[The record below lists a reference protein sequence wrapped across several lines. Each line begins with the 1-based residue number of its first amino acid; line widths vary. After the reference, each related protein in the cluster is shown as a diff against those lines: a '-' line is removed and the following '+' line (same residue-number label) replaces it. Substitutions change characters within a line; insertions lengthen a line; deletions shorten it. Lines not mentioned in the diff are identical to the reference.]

1 MMSEKGLDRYL
12 NKLSWNKPMNVL
24 ARVAIVYLFF
34 HWLEIGLE
42 IVKAHSVAEIAN
54 KEPRSLIWV
63 VGNTLFLYLY
73 LRNKLIAWHVEVV
86 TVIATCLLAWLNTW
100 PDRKSEPERLLAICG
115 FAVVFLV
122 YLFTR
127 YDAYARYVEDLT
139 ADEGLE

>member
-1 MMSEKGLDRYL
+1 MRVTFPYKKPLGVLVWLCIGYLFLGWLHIGVKIVNYHGFHAILEFSPRYL
-12 NKLSWNKPMNVL
+12 V
-24 ARVAIVYLFF
+24 
-34 HWLEIGLE
+34 
-42 IVKAHSVAEIAN
+42 
-54 KEPRSLIWV
+54 WV
-63 VGNTLFLYLY
+63 GGNTAFLFLYL
-73 LRNKLIAWHVEVV
+73 RKKLVAWYVEVV